1 MTDEEEDK
9 AGSISIWVF
18 VCLVFYILV
27 HVRVDG
33 NTCVLGSFHDL
44 RKDSIFSI
52 QLLSTTGSIQ

>member
-1 MTDEEEDK
+1 MADEEDK

-27 HVRVDG
+27 HVRMDG
-33 NTCVLGSFHDL
+33 NTCVLGSIHVL

-52 QLLSTTGSIQ
+52 HLLSTAGSIQ